1 MKEIADLSIAKRLEK
16 NNARSDR
23 SIKKCQQE
31 LGHEAD
37 MVNDPP
43 HYHIG
48 GTEVIYI
55 LEELGPHY
63 DGTEGFHIL
72 TAVQYMLRAHKTGGW
87 QDIVKADWHLSR
99 AIFNRFNAGERSD

>member
-1 MKEIADLSIAKRLEK
+1 MEELADLGIAKRIEK
-16 NNARSDR
+16 SNARKNR
-23 SIKKCQQE
+23 SIEKCNIE
-31 LGHEAD
+31 LGDKAD

-43 HYHIG
+43 HYHIA

-72 TAVQYMLRAHKTGGW
+72 TAVQYMLRAHKKNGW
-87 QDIVKADWHLSR
+87 EDIEKAGWHLTR
-99 AIFNRFNAGERSD
+99 AIANRFDA